1 MQLKI
6 VYLVAYGCGIGLCL
20 IYRYSSCKS
29 NNPTKLTDLTAE
41 SKCHGIAIGDTN
53 VVLIGQTPIETVT
66 STKWNPMNGLKKRS
80 K

>member
-1 MQLKI
+1 M
-6 VYLVAYGCGIGLCL
+6 
-20 IYRYSSCKS
+20 
-29 NNPTKLTDLTAE
+29 TDLTAE